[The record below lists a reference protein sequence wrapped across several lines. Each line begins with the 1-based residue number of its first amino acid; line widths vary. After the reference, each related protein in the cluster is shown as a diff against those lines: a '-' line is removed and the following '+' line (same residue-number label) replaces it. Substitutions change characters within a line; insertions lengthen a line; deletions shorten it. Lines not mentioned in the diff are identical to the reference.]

1 MIQPLN
7 DVANWPATYNSWA
20 DSRFGPLQA
29 SERDAVS
36 AAKIASDSDPVYRS
50 VAGACNGTSWQSF
63 LNYPDGYVYARS
75 RVQAHDP

>member
-7 DVANWPATYNSWA
+7 DVANWQATYNSWA

-29 SERDAVS
+29 SERDDVS
-36 AAKIASDSDPVYRS
+36 SAKTVSDSDPVYRS
-50 VAGACNGTSWQSF
+50 VAGAGNGTFWQSV
-63 LNYPDGYVYARS
+63 LTYPDGYVYARS